1 MSYRVLHRDE
11 TAVGASRHDDLV
23 GADPPSEAVDVG
35 SPLLVREWRTT
46 PTCATA
52 SGIEHEDA
60 VANEEGVGPE
70 GDVISADQIDAVRKV
85 IADRIQRVARARGRK
100 GGEGGCVYSEH
111 S

>member
-60 VANEEGVGPE
+60 VA
-70 GDVISADQIDAVRKV
+70 I
-85 IADRIQRVARARGRK
+85 
-100 GGEGGCVYSEH
+100 GEGGEARPRLGHRTESGGPVMHDHHRCVGVGAQNLDVQLVVV
-111 S
+111 